1 MTTMNTDQQNMI
13 DLINNLL
20 EKLNSAIASAK
31 AFGVK
36 SNISI
41 SSEHS
46 NMVQPAIMI
55 DFTPRIKAENEA

>member
-13 DLINNLL
+13 DLINSLL

-31 AFGVK
+31 ASGVK

-41 SSEHS
+41 SSPFS
-46 NMVQPAIMI
+46 NGIQPAIRI
-55 DFTPRIKAENEA
+55 EFTPRIKADNEV